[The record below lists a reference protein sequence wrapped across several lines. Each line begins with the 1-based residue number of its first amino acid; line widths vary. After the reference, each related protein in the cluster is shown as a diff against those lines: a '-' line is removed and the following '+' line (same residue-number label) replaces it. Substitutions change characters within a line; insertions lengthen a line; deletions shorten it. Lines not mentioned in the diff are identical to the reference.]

1 MEFKFWLEQQGP
13 WKAKKDDIIKLWSV
27 LQDQNIMPRPIPY
40 HHKGSSYSQDTLRIT
55 GTSEFINSVLARIK
69 DFLRYETPSL
79 DLDVTYHQIID
90 KYERPVDDKFV
101 CYIKVRQKKRDF
113 TDKRLD
119 FLPEKP

>member
-1 MEFKFWLEQQGP
+1 MEFKVWLEQQGP
-13 WKAKKDDIIKLWSV
+13 WKAKKDDIIRLWSA
-27 LQDQNIMPRPIPY
+27 LQDRNIMPRPIPP

-101 CYIKVRQKKRDF
+101 CYIKVRQKKKDF
-113 TDKRLD
+113 SDKRLD